1 MAHLQSS
8 PPSAE
13 RSLDSKYPKL
23 QSLGQERGQE
33 VGKQRSL
40 LQCWQGGP
48 SQRIVWVLVCR
59 LFAVWWQLEAPLAQE
74 QCVWPGRDHC
84 QDEAGILD
92 QVDLEYVSFE
102 QHQHLKPDFREGN
115 PLGLVP
121 FFIEGEF
128 NLYES
133 VAIGTYISN
142 AMTSLNW

>member
-1 MAHLQSS
+1 MDKKSASSVRCCNVGRAGLVNASCGCWYVGSLQSGG
-8 PPSAE
+8 
-13 RSLDSKYPKL
+13 SL
-23 QSLGQERGQE
+23 R
-33 VGKQRSL
+33 L
-40 LQCWQGGP
+40 LW
-48 SQRIVWVLVCR
+48 LKNN
-59 LFAVWWQLEAPLAQE
+59 
-74 QCVWPGRDHC
+74 VWPGRDHC

-133 VAIGTYISN
+133 VAIGTCIST